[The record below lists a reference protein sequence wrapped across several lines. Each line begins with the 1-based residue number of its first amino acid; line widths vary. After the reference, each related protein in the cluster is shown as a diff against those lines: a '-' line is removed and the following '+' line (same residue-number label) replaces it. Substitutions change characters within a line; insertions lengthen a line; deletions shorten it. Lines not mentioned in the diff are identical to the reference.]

1 MSSEKSSHLP
11 PYRIGHGYDVHRFGE
26 GDSIVLGGVKIPHHA
41 GFIAHSDGDVLIHA
55 LCDALLGGIA
65 AGDIGQHFPDTD
77 AKYKNIASTVLLD
90 HTNQLLIKE
99 QYAIVNIDLTIV
111 AQSPK
116 MAQHLQAMI
125 QNVASVLNIAQTQ
138 INIKATTTE
147 TLGFAG
153 REEGIAVH
161 AVVMLYRNTD

>member
-1 MSSEKSSHLP
+1 MSSEKSSRLP

>member
-1 MSSEKSSHLP
+1 MNREKDSQLP
-11 PYRIGHGYDVHRFGE
+11 PYRVGHGYDVHRFGE
-26 GDSIVLGGVKIPHHA
+26 GDHIVLGGVSIPYQS

-55 LCDALLGGIA
+55 LCDAMLGAIA

-77 AKYKNIASTVLLD
+77 EKYKDVDSRILLK
-90 HTNQLLIKE
+90 HTHKLLVKDG
-99 QYAIVNIDLTIV
+99 YGIVNADLTIV

-116 MAQHLQAMI
+116 MAPHIPAMI
-125 QNVASVLNIAQTQ
+125 QNLCTVLNARQTQ

-147 TLGFAG
+147 SLGFTG

-161 AVVMLYRNTD
+161 AVVMLYRMTD